1 MPRTHVGDVRRWLA
15 CLSFDPKGKLVKEII
30 LHQVPMPTNCAFGG
44 DDLSVL
50 YVTSTWIRL
59 PPGLSAQA
67 PASGQLIAVQT
78 DTRGQTPARFRKP
91 N

>member
-1 MPRTHVGDVRRWLA
+1 
-15 CLSFDPKGKLVKEII
+15 LVKEII
-30 LHQVPMPTNCAFGG
+30 LPVPMPTNCAFGG